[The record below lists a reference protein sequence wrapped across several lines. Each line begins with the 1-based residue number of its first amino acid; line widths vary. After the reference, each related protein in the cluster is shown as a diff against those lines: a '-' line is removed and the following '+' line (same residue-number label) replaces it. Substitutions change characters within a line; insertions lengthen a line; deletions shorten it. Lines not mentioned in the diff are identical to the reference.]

1 VKRKRLGEILVE
13 GDLITEKQLAEALEK
28 KNKTGKRVGQI
39 LVEMGLTTEEHIYRT
54 LSKQLRIPMV
64 SLKNKRVGPE
74 ILDLV
79 PAKICH
85 QKRVIPIGLK
95 NNVLWIAMGN
105 PTDYGTLD
113 DIAFLTG
120 YQVSAAI
127 APEKEILDHAV
138 RFYPPSE
145 EESFEIGNSEYAAD
159 AVQVLEDLR
168 DTEDID
174 FNKLSKA
181 AKGGVIRQLTNG
193 IILNAIKM
201 RASDI
206 HIEPKEEDV
215 IVRYRIDG
223 IMHDVMDFAKNAQA
237 AAISRIKIMANLD
250 ITQRRKPQD
259 GRARVRIGDAVYDL
273 RVSSLPTNYG
283 EKMVMR
289 VHQPQATMPL
299 SGLGVPQKEL
309 LLFQDMLARPQGLI
323 LVTGPTGSGKTT
335 TLYAA
340 LNYLYSPAINIV
352 TIEDPIEY
360 SIKGINQVHVNT
372 AAGLTFAKGL
382 RSLLRQDPNVVMIGE
397 IRDLETATIALQAAQ
412 TGHLVLSTLH
422 TNDAASAITRL
433 IDLGIEPYVIASS
446 LLGIIAQ
453 RLVRK
458 IHPDCRKVTEIDP
471 AILARFQATSFNEF
485 KMGTGCAGCQQ
496 TGYQGRLGIYEVL
509 EVNPEVAGLITSAAP
524 DQDIFSAARRAGMRS
539 MSEDGFDKAREGIT
553 TLEEILRTAPPP
565 EPSQIEVSG
574 KSKDT
579 QTEKISS
586 ASRAVDKKVRRDR
599 IMIVDDDEAIR
610 RIVKKILE
618 SEFYDV
624 DSAAN
629 GKEGLNKV
637 FENPPDLIIV
647 DYMMPGM
654 SGIEFIE
661 KLKSHSQLSL
671 IPAIM
676 LTATDTEE
684 SEIKALTVG
693 ADDWIQKPIHKQR
706 LLVRV
711 KRFLKSKRP

>member
-1 VKRKRLGEILVE
+1 MKRKRLGEILVE
-13 GDLITEKQLAEALEK
+13 GDLITDKQLAQAL
-28 KNKTGKRVGQI
+28 KNKRKSGKRVGQI
-39 LVEMGLTTEEHIYRT
+39 LMEMGLTTEEHICRT

-64 SLKNKRVGPE
+64 SLKNKRVKTE

-85 QKRVIPIGLK
+85 QKRVVPIGIK
-95 NNVLWIAMGN
+95 NDALWIAMGN

-120 YQVSAAI
+120 YKVRAAV
-127 APEKEILDHAV
+127 APDKEILDHTI
-138 RFYPPSE
+138 RFYPDLE
-145 EESFEIGNSEYAAD
+145 QESFEIENSEYAAD
-159 AVQVLEDLR
+159 TVQVLEDFQ
-168 DTEDID
+168 DSEDVD
-174 FNKLSKA
+174 FDKLTKA
-181 AKGGVIRQLTNG
+181 AKGGIIKQLTNG
-193 IILNAIKM
+193 IILNAIKL

-206 HIEPKEEDV
+206 HIEPNEEEV

-223 IMHDVMDFAKNAQA
+223 IMRDVMDYAKNAQA
-237 AAISRIKIMANLD
+237 PAISRIKIMANLD
-250 ITQRRKPQD
+250 ITIRRKPQD
-259 GRARVRIGDAVYDL
+259 GRARVRIGDTAYDL
-273 RVSSLPTNYG
+273 RVSSLPTIYG
-283 EKMVMR
+283 EKVVMR
-289 VHQPQATMPL
+289 VLQPQATMSL
-299 SGLGVPQKEL
+299 SEIGIPKKEL
-309 LLFQDMLARPQGLI
+309 SLFQDMLATPQGLI

-340 LNYLYSPAINIV
+340 LNYLYSPDINIV

-360 SIKGINQVHVNT
+360 SIKGINQVQVNT

-397 IRDLETATIALQAAQ
+397 IRDRETATIALQAAQ

-433 IDLGIEPYVIASS
+433 IDLGAEPYVIASS
-446 LLGIIAQ
+446 LLGVMAQ

-458 IHPDCRKVTEIDP
+458 IHPDCRKVTDVDAE
-471 AILARFQATSFNEF
+471 ILARFQAASSNRF
-485 KMGTGCAGCQQ
+485 KKGTGCPGCQQ
-496 TGYQGRLGIYEVL
+496 TGYQGRIGIYELLAVNQ
-509 EVNPEVAGLITSAAP
+509 EVTGLITGAAP
-524 DQDIFSAARRAGMRS
+524 DKDIFSAARRTGMRS
-539 MSEDGFDKAREGIT
+539 MGEDGFHKAQKGVT
-553 TLEEILRTAPPP
+553 SLEEILRTAPPP
-565 EPSQIEVSG
+565 EPSQTGVSG
-574 KSKDT
+574 KPKSI
-579 QTEKISS
+579 QAEKEPS
-586 ASRAVDKKVRRDR
+586 AARAKEKKIRRDR

-610 RIVKKILE
+610 RIAKKILE

-624 DSAAN
+624 ILATN
-629 GKEGLNKV
+629 GKDGLDKI

-654 SGIEFIE
+654 TGIEFIE

-711 KRFLKSKRP
+711 KRLLKSKRP

>member
-1 VKRKRLGEILVE
+1 MKRKRLGEILVE
-13 GDLITEKQLAEALEK
+13 GELITEKQLAEALEK
-28 KNKTGKRVGQI
+28 KQKTGKRVGQI
-39 LVEMGLTTEEHIYRT
+39 LMEMGLTTEEHICRT
-54 LSKQLRIPMV
+54 LAKQLRIPMV
-64 SLKNKRVGPE
+64 SLKNKRVKPE

-85 QKRVIPIGLK
+85 QKRVVPIGIK
-95 NNVLWIAMGN
+95 NNALWIAMGN

-113 DIAFLTG
+113 DIAFMTG
-120 YQVSAAI
+120 YKVRAAV
-127 APEKEILDHAV
+127 APDKEILDHTI
-138 RFYPPSE
+138 RFYPPLE
-145 EESFEIGNSEYAAD
+145 QESFEIDSSEYAAD
-159 AVQVLEDLR
+159 TVQVLEDFQ
-168 DTEDID
+168 DAEDID
-174 FNKLSKA
+174 FDKLTKA
-181 AKGGVIRQLTNG
+181 AKGGIIKQLTNG
-193 IILNAIKM
+193 IILNAIKL

-206 HIEPKEEDV
+206 HIEPNEEEV

-223 IMHDVMDFAKNAQA
+223 IMRDVMDYAKNAQA
-237 AAISRIKIMANLD
+237 PAISRIKIMANLD
-250 ITQRRKPQD
+250 ITIRRKPQD
-259 GRARVRIGDAVYDL
+259 GRARVRIGDTVYDL
-273 RVSSLPTNYG
+273 RVSSLPTIYG
-283 EKMVMR
+283 EKIVMR
-289 VHQPQATMPL
+289 VLQPQATMSL
-299 SGLGVPQKEL
+299 SEIGIPKKEL
-309 LLFQDMLARPQGLI
+309 ILFKDMLATPQGLI

-340 LNYLYSPAINIV
+340 LNYLYSPDINIV

-360 SIKGINQVHVNT
+360 SIKGINQVQVNT

-397 IRDLETATIALQAAQ
+397 IRDQETATIALQAAQ

-433 IDLGIEPYVIASS
+433 IDLGTEPYVIASS
-446 LLGIIAQ
+446 LLGVMAQ

-458 IHPDCRKVTEIDP
+458 IHPDCRKVTEVG
-471 AILARFQATSFNEF
+471 AEILYRFQAATSNRF
-485 KMGTGCAGCQQ
+485 KVGTGCPGCQQ
-496 TGYQGRLGIYEVL
+496 TGYQGRIGIYEL
-509 EVNPEVAGLITSAAP
+509 LAVNQEVAGLITSAAP
-524 DQDIFSAARRAGMRS
+524 DKDIFSAARRTGMRS
-539 MSEDGFDKAREGIT
+539 MSEDGFEKAQKGIT

-565 EPSQIEVSG
+565 EPSPIGASE
-574 KSKDT
+574 KSKDA
-579 QTEKISS
+579 QTEEISS
-586 ASRAVDKKVRRDR
+586 ASRAMEKKIRRDR

-610 RIVKKILE
+610 RIAKKILE

-624 DSAAN
+624 VPATD
-629 GKEGLNKV
+629 GKDGLDKI

-647 DYMMPGM
+647 DYKMPGM

-711 KRFLKSKRP
+711 KRLLKSKRQ

>member
-1 VKRKRLGEILVE
+1 MKRKRFGEILVE
-13 GDLITEKQLAEALEK
+13 GGLITEEQLAAALENK
-28 KNKTGKRVGQI
+28 QKTGNRVGHI
-39 LVEMGLTTEEHIYRT
+39 LLEMGVTSEKHICQT
-54 LSKQLRIPMV
+54 LSKQLKIPV
-64 SLKNKRVGPE
+64 ISLKNKKVKPA

-95 NNVLWIAMGN
+95 GDVLWIAMGN
-105 PTDYGTLD
+105 PTDYGTMD

-120 YQVSAAI
+120 HKVKAAV
-127 APEKEILDHAV
+127 APEKEILDHAI
-138 RFYPPSE
+138 RFYPPLE
-145 EESFEIGNSEYAAD
+145 QESFEIDSSEYAAD
-159 AVQVLEDLR
+159 TVQVLEDLQ

-174 FNKLSKA
+174 FNKLTKA
-181 AKGGVIRQLTNG
+181 AKGGIIKQLTNG
-193 IILNAIKM
+193 IILNAIKL

-206 HIEPKEEDV
+206 HIEPKEEEV
-215 IVRYRIDG
+215 FVRYRIDG
-223 IMHDVMDFAKNAQA
+223 IMRDVMDFAKNAQA
-237 AAISRIKIMANLD
+237 PAISRIKIMANLD
-250 ITQRRKPQD
+250 ITIRRKPQD

-273 RVSSLPTNYG
+273 RVSSLPTIHG
-283 EKMVMR
+283 EKIVMR
-289 VHQPQATMPL
+289 VLQPQATLPL
-299 SGLGVPQKEL
+299 SKIGIPKKEL
-309 LLFQDMLARPQGLI
+309 ILFQDLLVKPQGLI

-340 LNYLYSPAINIV
+340 LNYLYSPDINIV

-360 SIKGINQVHVNT
+360 SIKGMNQVQVNT

-397 IRDLETATIALQAAQ
+397 IRDQETATIALQAAQ

-433 IDLGIEPYVIASS
+433 IDLGTEPYVIASS
-446 LLGIIAQ
+446 LLGVMAQ

-458 IHPDCRKVTEIDP
+458 IHPDCRKATKVD
-471 AILARFQATSFNEF
+471 AKILSRFQAASFKKF
-485 KMGTGCAGCQQ
+485 KIGTGCPGCQQ
-496 TGYQGRLGIYEVL
+496 TGYQGRIGIYEIL
-509 EVNPEVAGLITSAAP
+509 TVNQEIAGLITGAAP
-524 DQDIFSAARRAGMRS
+524 DKDIFSAARRAGMRP
-539 MSEDGFDKAREGIT
+539 MSEDGFDKAKGGIT
-553 TLEEILRTAPPP
+553 TLEEVLRTAPPP
-565 EPSQIEVSG
+565 EPSQIGVSG
-574 KSKDT
+574 KPKGA
-579 QTEKISS
+579 QAEKISTV
-586 ASRAVDKKVRRDR
+586 SRSTGESIRRER

-610 RIVKKILE
+610 RLVNNILE
-618 SEFYDV
+618 SEYYEV
-624 DSAAN
+624 IQAIN
-629 GKEGLNKV
+629 GREGLDKT

-661 KLKSHSQLSL
+661 KLKSHSKFNL
-671 IPAIM
+671 IPVIM

-711 KRFLKSKRP
+711 KRLLKRP